1 MAAQNE
7 RPIIIV
13 KKRKKGGGG
22 HHGGAWKVAYADFV
36 TAMMAFFLVMWLVTA
51 VSKDQ
56 RAAIF
61 DYFKNPSME
70 QGKSS
75 KPAPGQMGPGGASTS
90 PINLGGGLDSPRVRL
105 EKVKDIG
112 ATTAVSKTKGTHG
125 KDGGESDQQ
134 AKQQVAE
141 AEHKKLESLM
151 LELREAISKS
161 QALEPFKD
169 QLLLDITPEGIRI
182 QIVDAQNRPMFDI
195 GSAHL
200 RDYTQSILHELAPY
214 LSSVP
219 NRISITGHT
228 DVRPYPG
235 QGYSNWELSADRANA
250 ARRALVNAGLPD
262 EKIARVVGLSSSVLF
277 DKQDP
282 QNAINR
288 RISIVIMTKQAEE
301 DALKTD
307 EAKTEPQG
315 PVAAPPLTMPEDAVP
330 VGTAPVGPMPVS
342 AAPASGTNSVRT
354 SANTAQASSATTAYA
369 APLASAAPTSANTA
383 QVGSAA
389 APATAARTA
398 YATPAAANTAQS
410 GSAAAPANT
419 TRTAYT
425 TPASANTA
433 AAPRSAAPPTA
444 AAQAGSSTS
453 KAIQAAVAAV
463 KGTTAP
469 AK

>member
-13 KKRKKGGGG
+13 KKKKKGGGG

-75 KPAPGQMGPGGASTS
+75 KPAPGQMGPGGSSTS

-112 ATTAVSKTKGTHG
+112 ATTSVSKTKGTQG
-125 KDGGESDQQ
+125 KDGGESDQEAQ
-134 AKQQVAE
+134 QQVAA
-141 AEHKKLESLM
+141 AEHQKLESLM
-151 LELREAISKS
+151 VELRAAISKS

-228 DVRPYPG
+228 DIRPYPG

-288 RISIVIMTKQAEE
+288 RISIVIMTKKAEA

-307 EAKTEPQG
+307 EARTEPQG
-315 PVAAPPLTMPEDAVP
+315 PVATPTLSMPEDAVP
-330 VGTAPVGPMPVS
+330 VGTAPAGPVPVGTVP
-342 AAPASGTNSVRT
+342 TT
-354 SANTAQASSATTAYA
+354 STT
-369 APLASAAPTSANTA
+369 PTS
-383 QVGSAA
+383 
-389 APATAARTA
+389 
-398 YATPAAANTAQS
+398 
-410 GSAAAPANT
+410 APANT
-419 TRTAYT
+419 GQTAS
-425 TPASANTA
+425 TPPAN
-433 AAPRSAAPPTA
+433 
-444 AAQAGSSTS
+444 SSTN
-453 KAIQAAVAAV
+453 AIAAAVAAV
-463 KGTTAP
+463 KAPTAS
-469 AK
+469 K